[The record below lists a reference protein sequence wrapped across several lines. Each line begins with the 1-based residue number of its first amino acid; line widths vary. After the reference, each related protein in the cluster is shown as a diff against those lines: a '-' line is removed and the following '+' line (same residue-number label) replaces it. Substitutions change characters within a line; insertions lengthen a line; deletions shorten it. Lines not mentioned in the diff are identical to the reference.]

1 MSMVLGQLSC
11 SQSVVSSNRAVRRG
25 SALQRLNGIDSAPL
39 AVDAACVGS
48 FFTAAFELAARELQW
63 IPRLFSPGTL
73 ASETM

>member
-25 SALQRLNGIDSAPL
+25 SALQRLNGIDSAH

>member
-1 MSMVLGQLSC
+1 MSMLLGPLSC

-39 AVDAACVGS
+39 AVDAAAWGRFSPLRLSWRRGNSNGV
-48 FFTAAFELAARELQW
+48 
-63 IPRLFSPGTL
+63 PRLFSPGTL